1 MICFFE
7 DENVMR
13 FQPLTLTRPMDD
25 LRTGLLTIREKWLMD
40 LGESRFTRLTTPLIE
55 PLFPVSVPK
64 GDENLLWINSRVL
77 PDASLV
83 KQIKK
88 LKAGECIR
96 SGKTI
101 IASVTQP
108 KATVA
113 DEGCTTEH
121 KADTDPV
128 ILEYPW
134 NLLHRQADEIA
145 KDAARRTD
153 LMEHSGDPTA
163 GIYRMGSHPVLSG
176 ERVKV
181 EPGVVF
187 ITENGPIILDDDCTV
202 MANAVLRGPLAVGKK
217 AVIKSGSK
225 ILEETS
231 IGPVCKVAGEIQSS
245 LFHSYSN
252 KAHEGFVGNS
262 IFGQWVNLGADT
274 NTSNLKNNYSSV
286 SITDFA
292 SQDSLSTG
300 EQFLGTIMGDHSK
313 TSINTMLNTGT
324 VCGVSSNIFS
334 SAFPPKFI
342 ASFRWIGDQTN
353 TDYQPDKALETMKAV
368 MKRRG
373 IELSPDYEKLM
384 RSIAIK
390 KF

>member
-1 MICFFE
+1 
-7 DENVMR
+7 
-13 FQPLTLTRPMDD
+13 MDD

-40 LGESRFTRLTTPLIE
+40 LGESRFTRLTTPLLE

-77 PDASLV
+77 PDDALIQ
-83 KQIKK
+83 QIKK

-96 SGKTI
+96 SGSTL

-108 KATVA
+108 KAGSA
-113 DEGCTTEH
+113 EEGCTSETKPES
-121 KADTDPV
+121 DPV
-128 ILEYPW
+128 VLEFPW
-134 NLLHRQADEIA
+134 HLLHLQADEIS
-145 KDAARRTD
+145 KDAARRSD
-153 LMEHSGDPTA
+153 LIEHSGDPTN
-163 GIYRMGSHPVLSG
+163 GIYRKGSHPVLSG
-176 ERVKV
+176 ERITI

-187 ITENGPIILDDDCTV
+187 ITDKGPIILDDDCTV
-202 MANAVLRGPLAVGKK
+202 MANSVLRGPIAVGKK

-286 SITDFA
+286 SITDYA
-292 SQDSLSTG
+292 TQESLSTG

-313 TSINTMLNTGT
+313 TAINTMLNTGT
-324 VCGVSSNIFS
+324 VCGVSSNLFS

-353 TDYQPDKALETMKAV
+353 IDYQPDKALETMKAA
-368 MKRRG
+368 MKRRN
-373 IELSPDYEKLM
+373 IELTPDYEKLI
-384 RSIAIK
+384 RSISLK
-390 KF
+390 KW